1 MKKSNY
7 IFAIALLTI
16 STASFAAG
24 GSQAGTQI
32 NNLINS
38 VTDILRSISLGVIV
52 LALTAGAIS
61 HIIFHNP
68 VSQWLK
74 PVLIGGGI
82 AAAASQIGNMLTTT
96 GSAGF

>member
-1 MKKSNY
+1 MKKSNI
-7 IFAIALLTI
+7 IFAVALLTI
-16 STASFAAG
+16 STASLAA
-24 GSQAGTQI
+24 GSQAGTTI

-61 HIIFHNP
+61 HMIFHNP

-82 AAAASQIGNMLTTT
+82 AAAASQIGNMLTST